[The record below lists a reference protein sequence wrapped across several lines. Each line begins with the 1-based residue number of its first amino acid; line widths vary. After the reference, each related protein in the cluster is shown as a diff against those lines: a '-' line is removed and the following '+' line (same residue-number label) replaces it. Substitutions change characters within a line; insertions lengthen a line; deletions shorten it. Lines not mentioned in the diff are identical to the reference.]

1 LADTEKVNGRLLYYY
16 PLPKS
21 AAASEDSWIGWHNDS
36 GFLTALAGD
45 LYMDPEGTI
54 IVDEDTASPSLTSEA
69 GLYVA
74 DRKGHV
80 IKVKLPKDCMAIQI
94 GECAQIA
101 TGGAVMATPH
111 CVKGVPGLA
120 RASLVCFIDTPPSI
134 PLSVPPGTTPES
146 VVAIADLSTRVP
158 PLSARWTNDMT
169 FGDFL
174 QKTFQRYY
182 EWSNN

>member
-1 LADTEKVNGRLLYYY
+1 MVVTKLLLFLVLLNYANHATII
-16 PLPKS
+16 LF
-21 AAASEDSWIGWHNDS
+21 NDS

-54 IVDEDTASPSLTSEA
+54 VEDTSPLISEA

-80 IKVKLPKDCMAIQI
+80 CKVQLPKDCMAIQI

-101 TGGAVMATPH
+101 TGGAVVATPH

-146 VVAIADLSTRVP
+146 VVAITDMSTRVP

-174 QKTFQRYY
+174 QKTFQMYY
-182 EWSNN
+182 EWNN